1 MDMAATKD
9 SNLVY
14 IWRKKIKPQGMDKR
28 QTAFAIRT
36 SENSQMLLI
45 R

>member
-1 MDMAATKD
+1 MAATKD

-14 IWRKKIKPQGMDKR
+14 IWRKKIKSEGMEKR
-28 QTAFAIRT
+28 QIALAVRT

-45 R
+45 